1 MVSGEFDVVIA
12 GGRVIDPET
21 RLDAVRHVG
30 INGGR
35 IAAVSETPLSGRTQI
50 DASGL
55 VVAPGYIDLHS
66 HTQTI
71 PGDRIQAYD
80 GVTTV
85 LELESGIAPIGLW
98 YDNQQATGR
107 AVNYG
112 ASVAWTFARVAA
124 MNPELGEPDATLQYF
139 QRAFGHPEWST
150 HVSSPEQLEAIL
162 AGVEQGL
169 KEGGIGIGINN
180 GYAPGTGVQEL
191 AAVAELAAR
200 YGVPTY
206 THVSLLGNV
215 DPNSSFEGYIRLIGF
230 AAATGA
236 HMHICH
242 LNSTSLRDIARAVAA
257 VEKAQGAGL
266 KITVEAYPYGAGSS
280 AIGAAMFLDPDFEQ
294 RTGSTW
300 SDIVVNTTGEA
311 IASEERLRELQAA
324 DPGELVVWHYLRPET
339 DPEDQ
344 KLLDMSNLYPGA
356 AVASDAMP
364 WQFPDGS
371 FLDGDVWPLP
381 DSVTAHPR
389 SAGTYAR
396 FISMYVKQRGRLD
409 LIDAIERC
417 SLIPA
422 QILEESTPSMKRKGR
437 LQPGADADV
446 IVFDLSEVHDEASF
460 EKPAVPS
467 AGMKHV
473 LVNGVRLIKDGEL
486 DTSVLPGRPV
496 RRDTEVQT

>member
-1 MVSGEFDVVIA
+1 MSEDFDVVIA

-30 INGGR
+30 IKDGR
-35 IAAVSETPLSGRTQI
+35 ITAISETPLSGGTQI

-71 PGDRIQAYD
+71 PGDRMQAYD

-85 LELESGIAPIGLW
+85 LELESGILPVGRW
-98 YDNQQATGR
+98 YDNQAATGR
-107 AVNYG
+107 ALNYG
-112 ASVAWTFARVAA
+112 AAAAWTFSRVAV

-139 QRAFGHPEWST
+139 QRAFGHTKWST
-150 HVSSPEQLEAIL
+150 EVSTPEQMEAIL
-162 AGVEQGL
+162 AHVEQGL

-180 GYAPGTGVQEL
+180 GYAPGAGVQEL
-191 AAVAELAAR
+191 TAVAELAAK

-206 THVSLLGNV
+206 THISFMSNV
-215 DPNSSFEGYIRLIGF
+215 DPGSSFEGYLRLIGI

-257 VEKAQGAGL
+257 LEKAQGAGL
-266 KITVEAYPYGAGSS
+266 KITVEAYPYGAGSTLV
-280 AIGAAMFLDPDFEQ
+280 GAAMFLDPEFEA

-300 SDIVVNTTGEA
+300 SDIVVNTTGEV
-311 IASEERLRELQAA
+311 IASEDRLQELQAA
-324 DPGELVVWHYLRPET
+324 DPGELVVWHYLRPDT

-344 KLLDMSNLYPGA
+344 KLLDMSTLYPGS

-371 FLDGDVWPLP
+371 FLEGDVWPLP
-381 DSVTAHPR
+381 DDVSAHPR
-389 SAGTYAR
+389 SAATFSR
-396 FISMYVKQRGRLD
+396 FISMYVKELGRLD

-417 SLIPA
+417 ALIPA

-446 IVFDLSEVHDEASF
+446 IVFDLSEVHDEATF
-460 EKPAVPS
+460 QNPAVPS

-473 LVNGVRLIKDGEL
+473 LVNGVPLIKDGEL
-486 DTSVLPGRPV
+486 DTSILPGRPV
-496 RRDTEVQT
+496 RRDIVA

>member
-1 MVSGEFDVVIA
+1 MVSGGFDVVIA

-35 IAAVSETPLSGRTQI
+35 IAAVSETPLSGRSQI

-98 YDNQQATGR
+98 YDNQEATGR

-266 KITVEAYPYGAGSS
+266 
-280 AIGAAMFLDPDFEQ
+280 
-294 RTGSTW
+294 
-300 SDIVVNTTGEA
+300 
-311 IASEERLRELQAA
+311 
-324 DPGELVVWHYLRPET
+324 
-339 DPEDQ
+339 
-344 KLLDMSNLYPGA
+344 
-356 AVASDAMP
+356 
-364 WQFPDGS
+364 
-371 FLDGDVWPLP
+371 
-381 DSVTAHPR
+381 
-389 SAGTYAR
+389 
-396 FISMYVKQRGRLD
+396 
-409 LIDAIERC
+409 
-417 SLIPA
+417 
-422 QILEESTPSMKRKGR
+422 
-437 LQPGADADV
+437 
-446 IVFDLSEVHDEASF
+446 
-460 EKPAVPS
+460 
-467 AGMKHV
+467 
-473 LVNGVRLIKDGEL
+473 
-486 DTSVLPGRPV
+486 
-496 RRDTEVQT
+496 

>member
-1 MVSGEFDVVIA
+1 MVSDDFDVVIA

-30 INGGR
+30 VKDGR
-35 IAAVSETPLSGRTQI
+35 IAAISESPLSGRTQI

-55 VVAPGYIDLHS
+55 VVAPGYIDMHS
-66 HTQTI
+66 HTQSI
-71 PGDRIQAYD
+71 PGDRMQAYD

-85 LELESGIAPIGLW
+85 LELESGLAPIGLW
-98 YDNQQATGR
+98 YDNQEATGR

-112 ASVAWTFARVAA
+112 ASVAWTFSRVAV

-150 HVSSPEQLEAIL
+150 EVSTPEQLAAIL

-200 YGVPTY
+200 YEVPTY

-215 DPNSSFEGYIRLIGF
+215 DPRSSFEGYLRLIAF

-266 KITVEAYPYGAGSS
+266 KITVEAYPYGAGST
-280 AIGAAMFLDPDFEQ
+280 AIGAAMFLDPDFER

-300 SDIVVNTTGEA
+300 SDIVVNTTGEE
-311 IASEERLRELQAA
+311 IASEERCGNCRPRNRGRWWCALPPAGDGPGTRAARHVEPLPGVRRGLRR
-324 DPGELVVWHYLRPET
+324 D
-339 DPEDQ
+339 
-344 KLLDMSNLYPGA
+344 
-356 AVASDAMP
+356 AVAV
-364 WQFPDGS
+364 PDGS

-381 DSVTAHPR
+381 ADVSVHP
-389 SAGTYAR
+389 G
-396 FISMYVKQRGRLD
+396 QRRLVAVHLD
-409 LIDAIERC
+409 VRQEVGPAELIDAIEKCTLHPR
-417 SLIPA
+417 A
-422 QILEESTPSMKRKGR
+422 D
-437 LQPGADADV
+437 PGGEHP
-446 IVFDLSEVHDEASF
+446 IDEAQGA
-460 EKPAVPS
+460 PA
-467 AGMKHV
+467 AGRGRRRHRV
-473 LVNGVRLIKDGEL
+473 RHERDPRRGDLREADGPLGRHQARAVNGVPLIKDGEL
-486 DTSVLPGRPV
+486 DTAVLPGRPV
-496 RRDTEVQT
+496 RRDIMVQT

>member
-1 MVSGEFDVVIA
+1 MTADDFDVVIA

-30 INGGR
+30 ITDGR
-35 IAAVSETPLSGRTQI
+35 IVAVSETPLSGKSAI
-50 DASGL
+50 DATGL
-55 VVAPGYIDLHS
+55 VVAPGYIDLHC

-98 YDNQQATGR
+98 YDHQAATGR

-112 ASVAWTFARVAA
+112 AAVAWTFARVAA
-124 MNPELGEPDATLQYF
+124 MNPELGEPDATLRYF

-162 AGVEQGL
+162 AGLEQGL
-169 KEGGIGIGINN
+169 KEGGVGIGINN
-180 GYAPGTGVQEL
+180 GYAPGAGVQEL
-191 AAVAELAAR
+191 AAVAELAAK

-206 THVSLLGNV
+206 THVSFASNV
-215 DPNSSFEGYIRLIGF
+215 DPGSSFEGYIRLIGF

-242 LNSTSLRDIARAVAA
+242 LNSTSLRDIARAITAIRT
-257 VEKAQGAGL
+257 AQDAGL
-266 KITVEAYPYGAGSS
+266 KITVEAYPYGAGST
-280 AIGAAMFLDPDFEQ
+280 AIGAAMFLDPEFER

-311 IASEERLRELQAA
+311 VASEERLRELQAQNA
-324 DPGELVVWHYLRPET
+324 GEVVVWHYLRPET
-339 DPEDQ
+339 DPADQ
-344 KLLDMSNLYPGA
+344 ELLDMSNLYPGC

-381 DSVTAHPR
+381 ENVSAHPR
-389 SAGTYAR
+389 SAATYAR
-396 FISMYVKQRGRLD
+396 FISMYVTKLGRLD
-409 LIDAIERC
+409 LIDAVERC

-446 IVFDLSEVHDEASF
+446 IVFDLSEVEDRATF
-460 EKPAVPS
+460 QNPAVPS

-473 LVNGVRLIKDGEL
+473 LVNGIPLISDGEL
-486 DTSVLPGRPV
+486 DVSVLPGQPV
-496 RRDTEVQT
+496 RRDTIA